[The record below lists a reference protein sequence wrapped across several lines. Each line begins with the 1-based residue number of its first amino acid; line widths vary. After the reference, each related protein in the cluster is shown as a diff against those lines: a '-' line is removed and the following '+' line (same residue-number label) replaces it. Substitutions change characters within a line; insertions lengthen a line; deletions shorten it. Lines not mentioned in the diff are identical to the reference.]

1 MTTTTKKTF
10 IVRYPVTTYHVVEVE
25 RDADISEDALLSSI
39 TRKELGE
46 GEHQDDCGWD
56 SVKTSWRDKEAEV
69 YVYDEDDCYEP
80 AEFA

>member
-1 MTTTTKKTF
+1 MTTKTKKTF
-10 IVRYPVTTYHVVEVE
+10 IVRYPVTTYHAVEVE
-25 RDADISEDALLSSI
+25 RDTDISEEALLESI

-69 YVYDEDDCYEP
+69 YVYDEEDCYEL
-80 AEFA
+80 ADFT